1 MKYLKIKFFL
11 DLLIAYILMI
21 FLSPLFLLIAI
32 AIRMD
37 SKGEIIFKQDRIGYH
52 GKVYKMYKFRT
63 MIPNAQNVGTGIYS
77 FADDP
82 RITKIGRILRKTSLD
97 ELPQLVNIIKGEMA
111 FVGPRPPVAGYFPQY
126 DKLNGSYKRR
136 FYVLPGITGLAQV
149 VGRNEFSWDEKVKY
163 DNLYIDKLKKYGI
176 LYDLKIWFMTIGKVF
191 QQSGIEELRDNKK
204 KNDKR
209 IKGME

>member
-1 MKYLKIKFFL
+1 
-11 DLLIAYILMI
+11 MI
-21 FLSPLFLLIAI
+21 FLSPLFFLIAI

>member
-1 MKYLKIKFFL
+1 MKYLKIKFLL

-21 FLSPLFLLIAI
+21 FLSPLFFLIAI